1 MYKISWDYETRGV
14 LLHSHVTSDTLGI
27 APRPVFWEE
36 LDLLKLNELGWEYSR
51 VDEPLMW
58 ACNKQYF
65 YRGELMFE
73 VKGAN
78 LYDSPIILFQRG
90 KEKMMLQCVNVEEML
105 HRNKDFLFLLESE
118 AIEFIRDTYL
128 QYTSANRAAVQIASN
143 QLDYNSLLEKAE
155 KQYKKKMAIVKED
168 CDSFDIVPLDTAQKN
183 GKRIYHS
190 TKIDRFLASFSGG
203 KDSQVVLDLCTRAIP
218 STDFEVIY
226 SDTGYELPTSLALYE
241 QTKKHYTALYPD
253 LKFSIARNHESV
265 LGYWDKIGT
274 PSDTHRWCCSIM
286 KTAPLYRMLKIEGTN
301 KQAKALAYEGTRSE
315 ESVRRSKYARIG
327 KGVKHNAVI
336 NARPILEWNSTE
348 IFLYILKYQL
358 PINEAYRAGK
368 PRVGCLICPFSSEW
382 DDMIVNKLFTKELSP
397 FLTRL
402 ENWAE
407 SRNIPNKDEYIK
419 RHKWKLRASGKDM
432 KSTSSVLFK
441 QLKNDLIATVK
452 GAKQDFLVW
461 INTVGKIYISRKENL
476 VIGELKYKDKIF
488 NFDIS
493 YSDSS
498 KMNYVVH
505 FYNIT
510 DITFSSLLKRVMY
523 KATYCIQ
530 CEACEVE
537 CPTGALSVYPSLKV
551 DSQKCIHC
559 YKCLNF
565 HNKGCIVA
573 DSLSMTQ
580 NGNEKLNGISA
591 YGTFGLRDEWLN
603 EFFINSEEF
612 WSNNS
617 LGKKQIPSFKSWL
630 KDSEVIDTKGKM
642 TPLGNLLSQ
651 MYQDMPDIVWEIIW
665 INLTYNSPL
674 IKWFVNNIKTG
685 TVYSKKILQSIYEEQ
700 YSEGYTTFK
709 YSLDALYNTMLSS
722 PIGSSFH
729 QKEEFS
735 QSDDIRKSH
744 NEISDIAVA
753 YSLYKYGK
761 IHYIKSFRIADLH
774 NSNDGTGIFFEFGL
788 NKSDFEKVLRILDSF
803 SPRILTAELNM
814 GLDNITLHNEWNEID
829 VLKILI
835 S

>member
-1 MYKISWDYETRGV
+1 MYKISWDYETGGV
-14 LLHSHVTSDTLGI
+14 QLHSHVTPDTLGI
-27 APRPVFWEE
+27 TPRPVFWEE
-36 LDLLKLNELGWEYSR
+36 LDLLKLHELGWTYPHTEA
-51 VDEPLMW
+51 PLMW

-65 YRGELMFE
+65 YRGVLMFE

-78 LYDSPIILFQRG
+78 IYDSPTVLFQKG
-90 KEKMMLQCVNVEEML
+90 KETAVLQCVDVAEML

-128 QYTSANRAAVQIASN
+128 QYTSANRSTERVASN
-143 QLDYNSLLEKAE
+143 QLDYNTLLEKAE
-155 KQYKKKMAIVKED
+155 KRYKKKMAIVKED
-168 CDSFDIVPLDTAQKN
+168 CDSFDIIPLDTAKEN
-183 GKRIYHS
+183 GKRIFHS

-203 KDSQVVLDLCTRAIP
+203 KDSQVVLDLCIRAIP

-241 QTKKHYTALYPD
+241 QVRQHYTSLYPD

-265 LGYWDKIGT
+265 LNYWDQIGT
-274 PSDTHRWCCSIM
+274 PSDTHRWCCSVM

-301 KQAKALAYEGTRSE
+301 KQAKVLAYEGTRSE

-327 KGVKHNAVI
+327 KGVKHDVVI
-336 NARPILEWNSTE
+336 NARPILDWSTTE
-348 IFLYILKYQL
+348 VFLYMLKHNL
-358 PINEAYRAGK
+358 SINAAYRTGK

-382 DDMIVNKLFTKELSP
+382 DDMIVNKMFPKELSP

-402 ENWAE
+402 ENWVI
-407 SRNIPNKDEYIK
+407 SRNIPNKNEYIK
-419 RHKWKLRASGKDM
+419 GHKWKLRASGKHI
-432 KSTSSVLFK
+432 KSISSVLFK
-441 QLKNDLIATVK
+441 QQKSNLIATVK

-461 INTVGKIYISRKENL
+461 INTIGKINIREKENYI
-476 VIGELKYKDKIF
+476 VGELKYKDNIYS
-488 NFDIS
+488 FDIS
-493 YSDSS
+493 YEDSS
-498 KMNYVVH
+498 KLNYTIN

-510 DITFSSLLKRVMY
+510 DITFSGLLKRVMY
-523 KATYCIQ
+523 KTTYCIQ

-537 CPTGALSVYPSLKV
+537 CPSGALSVYPIVKV

-603 EFFINSEEF
+603 EFFTNPKDF
-612 WSNNS
+612 WDNNS
-617 LGKKQIPSFKSWL
+617 LGKKQVPSFRSWL
-630 KDSEVIDTKGKM
+630 KDSEIIDTKGKM
-642 TPLGNLLSQ
+642 TSLGEVLAQ

-665 INLTYNSPL
+665 INLVYNSPL
-674 IKWFVNNIKTG
+674 IKWFVNNIKVG
-685 TVYSKKILQSIYEEQ
+685 TIYSKKILQSIYEEQ

-709 YSLDALYNTMLSS
+709 YSLDALYNTLISS
-722 PIGSSFH
+722 PIGDNFH
-729 QKEEFS
+729 QKKDFS
-735 QSDDIRKSH
+735 KSDDIRKSY
-744 NEISDIAVA
+744 NDISDVAVA

-761 IHYIKSFRIADLH
+761 THYIKSFRIEDLY
-774 NSNDGTGIFFEFGL
+774 NSKDGTGIFFEFGL
-788 NKSDFEKVLRILDSF
+788 DKSDFEKVLRTLDTSN
-803 SPRILTAELNM
+803 PRILTAELNM
-814 GLDNITLHNEWNEID
+814 GLDNITLHDEWSEID
-829 VLKILI
+829 ILKSLTM
-835 S
+835 